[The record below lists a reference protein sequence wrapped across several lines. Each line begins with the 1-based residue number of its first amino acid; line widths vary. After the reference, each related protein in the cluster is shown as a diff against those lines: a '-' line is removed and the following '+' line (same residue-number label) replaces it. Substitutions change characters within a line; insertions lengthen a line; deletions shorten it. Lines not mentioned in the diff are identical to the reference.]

1 MLTVIAIVLI
11 CWIDMIRLQLEKSLV
26 CISVLFVSS
35 CNELNLPSEGARTAQ
50 EKLKS
55 FFRLFQINFLI
66 VNVYTKEVNNILS
79 TYESPVRVTRAQEK
93 KVNNF
98 CYGL

>member
-1 MLTVIAIVLI
+1 ML
-11 CWIDMIRLQLEKSLV
+11 IDMIRLQMEKSLV

-35 CNELNLPSEGARTAQ
+35 CNELNLPSEGARTGKVKQ
-50 EKLKS
+50 LKS
-55 FFRLFQINFLI
+55 LLLQTLSDFFFDF

-79 TYESPVRVTRAQEK
+79 TYESPVREARAQQE